1 MPSTFA
7 DQRVLVAEDD
17 YVVAQQIAHELRE
30 RGARIIGP
38 ASTPDAALQLACE
51 HRLDAAVLDINL
63 RGGAV
68 YPVAD
73 LLSRKGVP
81 FLFATAYDLRAIPE
95 RYAEVRVYD
104 KAAAQVLTLAEA
116 LSLELEPKLQSMGS
130 ASRYSVRQ
138 AGPAPVS
145 ALVSALEAEEHSPG
159 LKPSYTLH
167 RIIWSD
173 GRPSLDPEDY
183 SVQEGGQ
190 SVGRIYRTS
199 SGFGPAGYVWS
210 IYGQPNHG
218 FAPTLDEAKAEW
230 QAAYERKPR
239 YDLS

>member
-17 YVVAQQIAHELRE
+17 YVVAQQMAHELRAL
-30 RGARIIGP
+30 GARIIGP

-73 LLSRKGVP
+73 LLSRNGVP

-104 KAAAQVLTLAEA
+104 KAAEVLTLAEA
-116 LSLELEPKLQSMGS
+116 LSLVLEPKLQSTG
-130 ASRYSVRQ
+130 
-138 AGPAPVS
+138 GPAPVS
-145 ALVSALEAEEHSPG
+145 TLQAQRHSPG
-159 LKPSYTLH
+159 PAPSYTLH

-183 SVQEGGQ
+183 SVREDGQ
-190 SVGRIYRTS
+190 AVGRIYRAS
-199 SGFGPAGYVWS
+199 SGLGPAGYVWF
-210 IYGQPNHG
+210 IYGRPDRG

-230 QAAYERKPR
+230 QAAYERKAR
-239 YDLS
+239 YGLS

>member
-17 YVVAQQIAHELRE
+17 YVVAQQMAHELRE
-30 RGARIIGP
+30 LGARIVGP
-38 ASTPDAALQLACE
+38 VATPEAPLQLACE

-63 RGGAV
+63 HGGAV

-73 LLSRKGVP
+73 LLRRKGVP

-104 KAAAQVLTLAEA
+104 KAAQVLTLAEA
-116 LSLELEPKLQSMGS
+116 LSLELEPKLQSMGPEF
-130 ASRYSVRQ
+130 RYSVRQ
-138 AGPAPVS
+138 SGLAPVS
-145 ALVSALEAEEHSPG
+145 ALESEGHSPG
-159 LKPSYTLH
+159 PMPSYTLH

-183 SVQEGGQ
+183 SVREGGRA
-190 SVGRIYRTS
+190 VGRIYRTS
-199 SGFGPAGYVWS
+199 STLGPAGYVWS
-210 IYGQPNHG
+210 IYGQPDHG
-218 FAPTLDEAKAEW
+218 FAPTLDEAKAKW
-230 QAAYERKPR
+230 QAAYERKAR